1 MPLIDAHAVKNDA
14 TGQTVTDYGPP
25 PGGPKGRIRR
35 ACEND
40 RKIAEGAWATALDL
54 SRIQFWYPILMK
66 YCPNHPHTQ
75 NLKWER
81 ENMKRRKDLARFL
94 PVCSK
99 PLDIRFSLMDIS

>member
-14 TGQTVTDYGPP
+14 TGQTVTDYGP

-54 SRIQFWYPILMK
+54 SRITFWCPLLMK
-66 YCPNHPHTQ
+66 YCRNHSLHSKLEVGTGEHEETGGPGG
-75 NLKWER
+75 
-81 ENMKRRKDLARFL
+81 FL
-94 PVCSK
+94 
-99 PLDIRFSLMDIS
+99 LL

>member
-1 MPLIDAHAVKNDA
+1 MPLIDAHAVKYDA

-25 PGGPKGRIRR
+25 PGGPKGRMRR

-54 SRIQFWYPILMK
+54 SIPILMK
-66 YCPNHPHTQ
+66 YCQYHPHTQ

-81 ENMKRRKDLARFL
+81 ENMKRRKDLARFFFF
-94 PVCSK
+94 
-99 PLDIRFSLMDIS
+99 DWD